1 MLKDLRNSQSQT
13 GASKETIASLN
24 YAIEKISSRSIY
36 EIDQPFLDTLDL
48 HESRVHVSV
57 SKGWIH
63 EFSTIGQEILR
74 DISLRKS
81 LEERKKPQESNET
94 TESLSIRSKAPSFN
108 TLQNIITEQDDLLTN
123 VGSVD
128 FNIHRF
134 IDQIGRKSAMSVL
147 TFNIMRR
154 LFLFPNTQLNEAVL
168 SSFLGQIYKGYRR
181 IVEYHNDIH
190 AADVLQMLYVMMT
203 QGGLLELAQL
213 NELDIVSAVIASIC
227 HDFDHDGLNNMY
239 HVNAITD
246 RAIRYSDK
254 AV

>member
-1 MLKDLRNSQSQT
+1 MISTSKQFSVDDSDLIKTPAQKIIAMLKDLRNSQSQT

-81 LEERKKPQESNET
+81 LEERKKPSPQESND
-94 TESLSIRSKAPSFN
+94 TESMSKRSKAPSFN
-108 TLQNIITEQDDLLTN
+108 TLQNLITEQDDLLTN

-134 IDQIGRKSAMSVL
+134 ID
-147 TFNIMRR
+147 
-154 LFLFPNTQLNEAVL
+154 
-168 SSFLGQIYKGYRR
+168 
-181 IVEYHNDIH
+181 
-190 AADVLQMLYVMMT
+190 
-203 QGGLLELAQL
+203 
-213 NELDIVSAVIASIC
+213 
-227 HDFDHDGLNNMY
+227 
-239 HVNAITD
+239 
-246 RAIRYSDK
+246 
-254 AV
+254 